1 MGKSRLDPIELV
13 LSELRD
19 FRQEFRDE
27 RDTVSGRLGKL
38 ETDVNGAK
46 LLGKAAMGITLSVG
60 AFIGWSLE
68 IAGKAITVFH
78 R

>member
-1 MGKSRLDPIELV
+1 MGKSRIDPIELV

-27 RDTVSGRLGKL
+27 RETVSTRLGKL

-46 LLGKAAMGITLSVG
+46 LLGRAALGIAAGIG
-60 AFIGWSLE
+60 AFATWSLE
-68 IAGKAITVFH
+68 IAGKALPFFH